1 MTSEKSDHF
10 AWLDDLIKR
19 WPILILFISGIGWIT
34 RMQFV
39 QAAQAEELQK
49 ITQKFPEVVNKL
61 DMVNEKL
68 DAMLEVLGYEVKLKA
83 VKKSDANIHPN

>member
-1 MTSEKSDHF
+1 
-10 AWLDDLIKR
+10 
-19 WPILILFISGIGWIT
+19 
-34 RMQFV
+34 MQFV